1 MQRGS
6 ANEMPGKAK
15 SRSADWPKRLADR
28 LAELGWSQ
36 NDLASRIDRSPSAVG
51 HWLGGR
57 REPSIAEFERL
68 AGALGVPA
76 CWLVWGEG
84 GVTAPEPE
92 VLDERLLASCIK
104 AVEDVA
110 VEMRLELTPEQI
122 AKLAAYVYA
131 ERGQVQPSALKQLF
145 RIFLT

>member
-6 ANEMPGKAK
+6 GNEMPGKAK
-15 SRSADWPKRLADR
+15 SRSADWPKRLAER
-28 LAELGWSQ
+28 IKALGWTYE
-36 NDLASRIDRSPSAVG
+36 DLAGRIGRSPSAVG
-51 HWLGGR
+51 HWLAGR
-57 REPSIAEFERL
+57 REPPITDFERM
-68 AGALGVPA
+68 AGALGVAP
-76 CWLVWGEG
+76 CWLIWGEG
-84 GVTAPEPE
+84 GKATTEPPT
-92 VLDERLLASCIK
+92 LDERLLANCIK

-145 RIFLT
+145 RIFLA